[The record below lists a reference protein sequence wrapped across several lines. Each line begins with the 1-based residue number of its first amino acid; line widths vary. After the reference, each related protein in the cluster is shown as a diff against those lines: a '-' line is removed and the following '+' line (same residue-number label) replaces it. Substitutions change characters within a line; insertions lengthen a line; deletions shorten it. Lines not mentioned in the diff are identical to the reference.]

1 MIFNIVIKENKDDNF
16 SVPENSKNKVH
27 YISSY
32 RNFKLS
38 EEKYVSHWILSEL
51 SKKKLSPSENAIDF
65 INLSLG
71 IYVFDQLV
79 SREIYGYFNW
89 NRYFKIYLPVA
100 DIEKWNAV
108 KSEIES
114 FLSFLSGDKWELHF
128 RKRKLIYEDHKRE
141 DNDIEK
147 ICLLSGGLDSFI
159 GAVDLFKNGSESI
172 AFVSHHK
179 KGNSGDL
186 SAQKELINLLKTEY
200 PASKIYPNYFYVQE
214 MNKKTF
220 SGGEKSQ
227 RARSIIFI
235 ALGLAVANSY
245 GNDIPI
251 IVPENGLISLNIPLT
266 KTRYGSHS
274 TKTTH
279 PFFMDQINKLFGHL
293 GLNNKLINPYRF
305 YTKGEMMLKSNNVDF
320 IKEHASKTISCSK
333 AGLYIQRFHKKEKH
347 CGHCTP
353 CIIRRAA
360 MKKAKIDSFKGNYVR
375 DVLVDDFIS
384 YQTSS
389 RDIIAFRIALERLSK
404 IKRPL
409 IFELLKSGSIP
420 SNAAEL
426 NEYID
431 LYKRGMKEV
440 SDFLNNNV

>member
-1 MIFNIVIKENKDDNF
+1 MIFNIVIKENKDDKF
-16 SVPENSKNKVH
+16 SVQENSKNKVH

-32 RNFKLS
+32 KDFTTS
-38 EEKYVSHWILSEL
+38 EEKYVSHSISSRLSQ
-51 SKKKLSPSENAIDF
+51 KKLSPSENAIDF

-79 SREIYGYFNW
+79 SRETYGYFNW
-89 NRYFKIYLPVA
+89 SRYFKIYLPVA
-100 DIEKWNAV
+100 DLEKWDEA
-108 KSEIES
+108 KTDIEH
-114 FLSFLSGDKWELHF
+114 FLSFLSGDKWELNL
-128 RKRKLIYEDHKRE
+128 RKRDYIYEEYNRE
-141 DNDIEK
+141 KNKIEK
-147 ICLLSGGLDSFI
+147 VSLLSGGLDSFI
-159 GAVDLFKNGSESI
+159 GAIDLLENNTKNI

-179 KGNSGDL
+179 MGNSGDK
-186 SAQKELINLLKTEY
+186 SIQIKLISLLETEY
-200 PASKIYPNYFYVQE
+200 PDANIISNFFFVQA
-214 MNKKTF
+214 KTNAVLT
-220 SGGEKSQ
+220 GETSQ

-245 GNDIPI
+245 GNEIPI

-266 KTRYGSHS
+266 KTRFGSHS

-279 PFFMDQINKLFGHL
+279 PFLIDQINKLFRHL
-293 GLNNKLINPYRF
+293 GIKNKLINPYRF
-305 YTKGEMMLKSNNVDF
+305 YTKGEMILKLNNVNF

-360 MKKAKIDSFKGNYVR
+360 MKKAQMDTFKDHYVR
-375 DVLVDDFIS
+375 DVQFDNFAS
-384 YQTSS
+384 NQTSS
-389 RDIIAFRIALERLSK
+389 RDIIAFKIALERLSK
-404 IKRPL
+404 TKRPL

-420 SNAAEL
+420 FNATDL
-426 NEYID
+426 KEYIE

-440 SDFLNNNV
+440 SDFLYNTV